1 MIVQLHAPA
10 AVQTEKNPGVHWV
23 WGCLGH
29 RAGLDILRK
38 RKISV
43 LPGFRLQ
50 YCGSIIVIMIII
62 SFVNGIYICIP
73 ETLHGTYVTLNLFCV

>member
-10 AVQTEKNPGVHWV
+10 ALHPENNPGVHWV

-29 RAGLDILRK
+29 GAGLDILKK

-43 LPGFRLQ
+43 LPGFKLQ
-50 YCGSIIVIMIII
+50 YCGPIIVIMII
-62 SFVNGIYICIP
+62 SFVNGIYSCIP
-73 ETLHGTYVTLNLFCV
+73 ETLHGVPM